1 MFYELCVLLIFPF
14 LLIYAGITDALS
26 FTIPNKVSL
35 ALLAGFVLLAPFS
48 GMAMADIGAHVLV
61 GFLTLVIGFV
71 LFARGWL
78 GGGDVKILA
87 AAGLWL
93 GPDQIGLFL
102 LLVAAFGGAL
112 SLLCLY
118 VRGTPLPPMLAGQ
131 RWLLNLQVGTA
142 AVPYG
147 VAIGLAGLAVY
158 PSSHWLGL
166 A

>member
-1 MFYELCVLLIFPF
+1 
-14 LLIYAGITDALS
+14 
-26 FTIPNKVSL
+26 
-35 ALLAGFVLLAPFS
+35 
-48 GMAMADIGAHVLV
+48 
-61 GFLTLVIGFV
+61 
-71 LFARGWL
+71 
-78 GGGDVKILA
+78 
-87 AAGLWL
+87 LWL

-118 VRGTPLPPMLAGQ
+118 VRGMPLPPMLAGQ